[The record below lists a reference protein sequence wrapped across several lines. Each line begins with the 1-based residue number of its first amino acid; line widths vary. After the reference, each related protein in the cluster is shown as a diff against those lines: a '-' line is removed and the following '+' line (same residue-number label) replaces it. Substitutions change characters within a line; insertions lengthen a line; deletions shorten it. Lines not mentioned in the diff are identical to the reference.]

1 MRSESLTENED
12 SGEEEPKYGP
22 VPENIIMYKFNYLIK
37 ANKNYVIFSCLLMQI
52 QHICDYTVI
61 TTKIEDWR
69 QGKIIVYISI
79 L

>member
-1 MRSESLTENED
+1 
-12 SGEEEPKYGP
+12 
-22 VPENIIMYKFNYLIK
+22 
-37 ANKNYVIFSCLLMQI
+37 MQI

-69 QGKIIVYISI
+69 QGKIVVYISI